1 MKISAKSPEL
11 TNSQQSS
18 NTPKFI
24 KKKLPLIDE
33 LTPNLDLET
42 SKPADKKESVLNVSK
57 DSS

>member
-1 MKISAKSPEL
+1 VKSPEL

-33 LTPNLDLET
+33 LTSNLDPEIT
-42 SKPADKKESVLNVSK
+42 KPQDKKESALNVSK